1 MNGTV
6 SWSGGG
12 GRARPTDERPPL
24 AVVSSGEQLN

>member
-12 GRARPTDERPPL
+12 ARPTDERPPL
-24 AVVSSGEQLN
+24 AVVSSGEQPN